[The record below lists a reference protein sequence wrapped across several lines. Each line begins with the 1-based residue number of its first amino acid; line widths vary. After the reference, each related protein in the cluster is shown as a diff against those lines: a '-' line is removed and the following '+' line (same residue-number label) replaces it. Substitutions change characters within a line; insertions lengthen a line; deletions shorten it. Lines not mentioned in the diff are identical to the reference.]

1 MKPGDVN
8 FEWNAHVLT
17 AIGLCRIVEVHSHA
31 RLMQCGGW
39 AKCVYSH
46 HCPLSGNGTGA
57 MATRTCLI
65 HLAKQCHE
73 PESEK
78 EKQAAKSMH
87 GSWHFLTPNPKS
99 VTLFQTVFWWTTE
112 TKMLEIAISQQ
123 SFVFWTKC
131 TSTIATNNPEGC
143 LRRAYDATFNVFLHS
158 YKIKQIFKVW
168 ILQKKTGFHHAI
180 P

>member
-1 MKPGDVN
+1 
-8 FEWNAHVLT
+8 
-17 AIGLCRIVEVHSHA
+17 
-31 RLMQCGGW
+31 MQCGGW

-99 VTLFQTVFWWTTE
+99 VTLFQTVF
-112 TKMLEIAISQQ
+112 
-123 SFVFWTKC
+123 
-131 TSTIATNNPEGC
+131 
-143 LRRAYDATFNVFLHS
+143 
-158 YKIKQIFKVW
+158 
-168 ILQKKTGFHHAI
+168 
-180 P
+180 